1 MVLYSLKKY
10 RLGWR
15 KSKPRSH
22 FTLTLFAEAPY
33 LEPFCPDC
41 DRKVPKPG

>member
-1 MVLYSLKKY
+1 MVLNSLKKY

-22 FTLTLFAEAPY
+22 FTLTLFADAPY
-33 LEPFCPDC
+33 LEQFCADC
-41 DRKVPKPG
+41 DGKVPKRG

>member
-1 MVLYSLKKY
+1 MGLNSLKKY

-22 FTLTLFAEAPY
+22 FTLTLFAGAPY
-33 LEPFCPDC
+33 LEMFCPDC
-41 DRKVPKPG
+41 DGTVLKRG